1 MLMLACCG
9 SSATPSA
16 ANTLTETKV
25 DLPSQILGL
34 HIVRENVRA
43 NLRGINGTYLKGVG
57 LFSFRE
63 KSKLLRATLQVGAF
77 NDVAPAQKAHFRDA
91 IVGQLGS
98 SVPVELRLSRQR
110 VFLSAGTEQNIFSWF
125 DPKGFY
131 VLSVRGDYPFSRTL
145 VRRLVELHP
154 LR

>member
-1 MLMLACCG
+1 
-9 SSATPSA
+9 
-16 ANTLTETKV
+16 
-25 DLPSQILGL
+25 
-34 HIVRENVRA
+34 
-43 NLRGINGTYLKGVG
+43 
-57 LFSFRE
+57 
-63 KSKLLRATLQVGAF
+63 
-77 NDVAPAQKAHFRDA
+77 
-91 IVGQLGS
+91 
-98 SVPVELRLSRQR
+98 